1 MKTLNRCAPFG
12 IVLAIAVLAAGC
24 LGGGS
29 APTRFYVLAPMDGA
43 AVAGDRPLAVG
54 VGPVS
59 LAGYLDRP
67 QIVTRPAADKID
79 LGEFDQWGEPLRDG
93 ITRVLAEDLSRQLPA
108 AKISIFPWRGLE
120 AVRYQVLVDV
130 TRFDGPAAGDSALE
144 ARWRV
149 LDALTGKEVSAKTTR
164 LSEAAGG
171 SGYTLTVS
179 AMSRALGALSRDI
192 AQTLVAL
199 PQ

>member
-1 MKTLNRCAPFG
+1 MTTLNRCALFAF
-12 IVLAIAVLAAGC
+12 VLATAVLAAGC
-24 LGGGS
+24 LGGS

-43 AVAGDRPLAVG
+43 AVAGERPLAVG

-93 ITRVLAEDLSRQLPA
+93 ITRVLAEDLARQLPG
-108 AKISIFPWRGLE
+108 AKISTFPWRGPE

-130 TRFDGPAAGDSALE
+130 TRFDGPAGGDTALE

-149 LDALTGKEVSAKTTR
+149 LDAL
-164 LSEAAGG
+164 
-171 SGYTLTVS
+171 
-179 AMSRALGALSRDI
+179 SRDI
-192 AQTLVAL
+192 AQTIVAL

>member
-1 MKTLNRCAPFG
+1 MTTLTRRALLPL
-12 IVLAIAVLAAGC
+12 VLVAAMLAAGC
-24 LGGGS
+24 LGGT
-29 APTRFYVLAPMDGA
+29 APTRFYVLAPVDGPVA
-43 AVAGDRPLAVG
+43 SGERAVSVG

-93 ITRVLAEDLSRQLPA
+93 ITRVLAEDLSRLLPGA
-108 AKISIFPWRGLE
+108 TISIFPWRGLE
-120 AVRYQVLVDV
+120 AVRYQVIVDV
-130 TRFDGPAAGDSALE
+130 TRFDGPAAGDTALE

-149 LDALTGKEVSAKTTR
+149 LDVASSKELAAKTAR
-164 LSEAAGG
+164 LAEPTGG
-171 SGYTLTVS
+171 PGYTMTVTS
-179 AMSRALGALSRDI
+179 MSRALGSLSRDI
-192 AQTLVAL
+192 AQTLVGL

>member
-1 MKTLNRCAPFG
+1 MTTLTRRALLPL
-12 IVLAIAVLAAGC
+12 VLVATVLAAGC
-24 LGGGS
+24 LGGT
-29 APTRFYVLAPMDGA
+29 APTRFYVLAPVDGP
-43 AVAGDRPLAVG
+43 VASGDRAVSVG

-59 LAGYLDRP
+59 LASYLDRP

-93 ITRVLAEDLSRQLPA
+93 ITRVLAEDLSRQLPT

-120 AVRYQVLVDV
+120 AVRYQVIVDI
-130 TRFDGPAAGDSALE
+130 TRFDGPAAGDTALE

-149 LDALTGKEVSAKTTR
+149 LDLGSGKEVAAKTTR
-164 LSEAAGG
+164 LAEPTGG
-171 SGYTLTVS
+171 PGYTLTVS
-179 AMSRALGALSRDI
+179 SMSRALGVLSRDI
-192 AQTLVAL
+192 AQTLVGL